1 MLWQN
6 KKNRYLSGTSAGLL
20 AAVLL
25 AVAAPTTVNA
35 QPAPLN
41 ADLALRPVT
50 TGDISAYKLAST
62 TQKSGGLTTVGVG
75 QPAYLEMQIN
85 SAIQSTDIA
94 GVIWTLSYKPNGSQA
109 VLEESPLGATVPLYE
124 PADRVVLQV
133 AGRKLLRPDVPGMYI
148 VTGTVTAGSSGTATV
163 GQTIIAG
170 TYTGKAACQT
180 CHSGGLAEVKSP
192 TWSKTAHANLFTDG
206 VNGVASDHY
215 AASCI
220 SCHTVGYDTA
230 PTANNGGFDDVA
242 KQTGWTFPTATVKGV
257 WESMP
262 PALQNVA
269 NIQCENCHG
278 PGSQHVKSGGDVIE
292 ISKPQ
297 TSGAC
302 AACHDAPTHHAKNA
316 EWNNSRHAVVTR
328 DPSGAGR
335 EGCVGCHTGT
345 GFQDKVSGIAVP
357 RVAYNPVT
365 CQACHEPHGQ
375 TVPTTAAHLV
385 RKVDAVKLPDGT
397 QITQGGNGMRC
408 MNCHMSRQ
416 NAAVYATTTAGSARF
431 GPHHGPQAD
440 MLAGANGFNYG
451 QKIPSSAHRE
461 VVDDSCVT
469 CHMQTVVET
478 DKAFTHAGGHTFN
491 VSAMSA
497 DGKTKTEVVAACQ
510 GCHGK
515 DITTFNFALFDYDG
529 DGKTDGVQT
538 EVQHLLDQLAALLP
552 PDAKAKDALTID
564 SSWTKPQLQAAYNW
578 QFVKED
584 KSLGVHNTAY
594 AVGLLK
600 ASIANLKGK

>member
-1 MLWQN
+1 MLWR
-6 KKNRYLSGTSAGLL
+6 NRHNRNLSGRSAGLL
-20 AAVLL
+20 AAVLM
-25 AVAAPTTVNA
+25 AVAAPTTVHA

-50 TGDISAYKLAST
+50 TGDISAYKLAAT

-94 GVIWTLSYKPNGSQA
+94 GVIWNLTYKPLGSQV
-109 VLEESPLGATVPLYE
+109 VLEDSPLGANVPIYE
-124 PADRVVLQV
+124 KSDRLVLQV
-133 AGRKLLRPDVPGMYI
+133 AGRKMLRPDVPGMYI
-148 VTGTVTAGSSGTATV
+148 VSATVTAGASGTTTV
-163 GQTIIAG
+163 AQTIIAG
-170 TYTGKAACQT
+170 TYTGRAACET

-192 TWSKTAHANLFTDG
+192 TWSKTAHAQLFTQGIDG
-206 VNGVASDHY
+206 IASDHY
-215 AASCI
+215 SASCI

-230 PTANNGGFDDVA
+230 ATAVNGGFDDVA
-242 KQTGWTFPTATVKGV
+242 KQTGWTFPTSSVKGN
-257 WESMP
+257 WDAMP
-262 PALQNVA
+262 KALQNVA

-278 PGSQHVKSGGDVIE
+278 PGSQHVKSGGDTVE
-292 ISKPQ
+292 ISKPV

-302 AACHDAPTHHAKNA
+302 AACHDAPTHHIKNG
-316 EWNNSRHAVVTR
+316 EWNNSAHAVVTR

-335 EGCVGCHTGT
+335 ESCVGCHTGN
-345 GFQDKVSGIAVP
+345 GFVDKVQGKAVP
-357 RVAYNPVT
+357 DTTYTPVT
-365 CQACHEPHGQ
+365 CQTCHEPHGQ
-375 TVPTTAAHLV
+375 TVPDTAAHLV
-385 RKVDAVKLPDGT
+385 RKTAPVQLPDGT
-397 QITQGGNGMRC
+397 KIQAGGLGMLC

-416 NAAVYATTTAGSARF
+416 NANVYAATTAPSSRF

-440 MLAGANGFNYG
+440 MLAGANGFTYG
-451 QKIPSSAHRE
+451 QKIPSSAHIN
-461 VVDDSCVT
+461 VVDDTCVT
-469 CHMQTVVET
+469 CHMQTIAET
-478 DKAFTHAGGHTFN
+478 DPVFTHAGGHTFN
-491 VSAMSA
+491 MAMVSA

-529 DGKTDGVQT
+529 DGKIDGVQT
-538 EVQHLLDQLAALLP
+538 EIQHLLDQLSALLP
-552 PDAKAKDALTID
+552 PNNQSKTALTID
-564 SSWTKPQLQAAYNW
+564 SSWTRPQLEAAYNW

-600 ASIANLKGK
+600 ASINNLKGK